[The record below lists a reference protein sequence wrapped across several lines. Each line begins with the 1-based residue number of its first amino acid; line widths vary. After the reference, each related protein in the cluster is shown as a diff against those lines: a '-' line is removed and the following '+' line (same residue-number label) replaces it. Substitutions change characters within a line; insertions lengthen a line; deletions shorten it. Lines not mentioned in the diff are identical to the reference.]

1 MGEPTPKMG
10 FTSSL
15 DTVANCGVK
24 MAKLILMFGLLGLQI
39 GVSMESPP
47 RVSSC
52 RIVYKAKPQSADW
65 SEVYNFTE
73 GRKYLP
79 KYSYSIHPP
88 SDKNNIISQN
98 TREANVKHLFMK
110 I

>member
-1 MGEPTPKMG
+1 MGEPPPKMG

-73 GRKYLP
+73 GRKYLCTVTV
-79 KYSYSIHPP
+79 STPP
-88 SDKNNIISQN
+88 SDKNIISQN
-98 TREANVKHLFMK
+98 TPEANVKHLLMK

>member
-1 MGEPTPKMG
+1 MGEPPPKMG

-73 GRKYLP
+73 GRKYL
-79 KYSYSIHPP
+79 STVTVSNPP

-98 TREANVKHLFMK
+98 TPEANIKHLFMK